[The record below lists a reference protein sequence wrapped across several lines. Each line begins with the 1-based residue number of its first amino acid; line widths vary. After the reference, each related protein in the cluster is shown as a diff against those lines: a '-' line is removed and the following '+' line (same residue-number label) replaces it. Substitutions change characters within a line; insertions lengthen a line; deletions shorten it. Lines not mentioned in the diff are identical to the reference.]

1 LPLRTTSVRR
11 ERKMK
16 IRQSE
21 RTRTHEEVGTREL
34 VCRGA
39 RARHAKAHSLSVCA
53 TVACARGSRARER
66 AWSAIYRLRGKGL
79 SRTIVIMQ
87 IGRGVEGEQ
96 VVSVQR
102 DADVDNKC
110 EPRVCTRRE
119 LMPIRT
125 QGGATRRGVLMVGA
139 AMAHKE

>member
-1 LPLRTTSVRR
+1 V
-11 ERKMK
+11 ER
-16 IRQSE
+16 
-21 RTRTHEEVGTREL
+21 HL
-34 VCRGA
+34 
-39 RARHAKAHSLSVCA
+39 
-53 TVACARGSRARER
+53 
-66 AWSAIYRLRGKGL
+66 YRLRGKGL

-87 IGRGVEGEQ
+87 MSRRVEGVH

-102 DADVDNKC
+102 DAGVDKKC